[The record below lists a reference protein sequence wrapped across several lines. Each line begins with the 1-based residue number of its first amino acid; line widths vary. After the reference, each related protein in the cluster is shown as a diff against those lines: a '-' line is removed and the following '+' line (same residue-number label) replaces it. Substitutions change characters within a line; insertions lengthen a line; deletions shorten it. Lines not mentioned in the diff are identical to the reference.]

1 MASFADA
8 CTTPAQIN
16 DDASPCSMSQSL
28 SKECTPLKQAYDT
41 CFNSWFEGYL
51 EPAVAASSSPEAR
64 TEYSK
69 RKAEEFQ
76 EKCGKIWESYK
87 SCVQVY
93 NISIGTLDELIFSLS
108 LI

>member
-1 MASFADA
+1 MYKPSG
-8 CTTPAQIN
+8 TNN
-16 DDASPCSMSQSL
+16 DDISPCSMSQSL

-76 EKCGKIWESYK
+76 EKCGKIWESYR
-87 SCVQVY
+87 SCVQVC
-93 NISIGTLDELIFSLS
+93 IHLFSIGILYELILS
-108 LI
+108 YRKQ

>member
-1 MASFADA
+1 M
-8 CTTPAQIN
+8 N
-16 DDASPCSMSQSL
+16 DDVSPRSMSQSL

-51 EPAVAASSSPEAR
+51 EPAVSASSSVEAR

-69 RKAEEFQ
+69 RKADEFQ
-76 EKCGKIWESYK
+76 EKCGKIWESYR

-93 NISIGTLDELIFSLS
+93 TLFYY
-108 LI
+108 